1 MRRFIADDGS
11 GAELREEDVRA
22 LADAAKYAITI
33 EETRAAVKAR
43 DRILAALG
51 PKPAPTCGA
60 RTYSTYEGGYLRC
73 VLPPPVNG
81 YHEGHHAYR
90 GEPAGNCWWILVDT
104 PEQQACCRPE
114 SDPVHWAG
122 HLTAQECW
130 RES

>member
-11 GAELREEDVRA
+11 GVELREEDVRA

-81 YHEGHHAYR
+81 YHEGHHAWNR
-90 GEPAGNCWWILVDT
+90 GQSWQRWDWGGTCGK
-104 PEQQACCRPE
+104 PE
-114 SDPVHWAG
+114 SDPVHSPG
-122 HLTAQECW
+122 HMVAQECW
-130 RES
+130 REP